1 MSIARVNGYVRIFEK
16 PGCFFKKRGFW
27 GFTQSPSANFHF
39 PLVPKNFMAALILL
53 SERLVSPPFPC
64 YIVSIARDNGQT
76 RITENPDFFVY
87 NNRIFGLE

>member
-1 MSIARVNGYVRIFEK
+1 MSIARVNGYVRVIEK
-16 PGCFFKKRGFW
+16 PGFFFIKPGFW
-27 GFTQSPSANFHF
+27 NFTQSPLANFHF

-76 RITENPDFFVY
+76 RITENPDFFIY
-87 NNRIFGLE
+87 KTRIFGLE